1 MTLTL
6 GGVLD
11 EQLDSGNY
19 ALQVLFNSFPVSGE
33 ERGLR
38 EATSKQASK
47 HGRMKMKEQRGSPLL
62 LRSISPSVPL
72 CPFPQ
77 IINKKGPLSDLPNVT
92 FPIAAGPIQ
101 IVRTMTLPSIG
112 KAAITVNASATDQNG
127 QQLLCIGFVMNLNA
141 NPSEKGVLTPDQ
153 LWAAIQPEK
162 KQQQIDAAASEEG
175 EGEESLEDEEEAE
188 SSLFDT
194 EEERLVVAVRPRPR
208 ARPSLKAAL
217 SDLLRFAAGEVSR
230 FADALNDKESEAET
244 AAEAVVNVPFTNCGS
259 TASDLMSVQS
269 VTSTVWPP
277 VPGSTAVLTASV
289 MANQQVN
296 DGAYV
301 ALLSVDGLQLVNSTG
316 SIKSFAPLPL
326 MKGPLVLSK
335 NVTLPASMPFSG
347 TIGVQ
352 LSATNE
358 MAQQLF
364 CIAFSFAF

>member
-1 MTLTL
+1 
-6 GGVLD
+6 
-11 EQLDSGNY
+11 
-19 ALQVLFNSFPVSGE
+19 
-33 ERGLR
+33 
-38 EATSKQASK
+38 
-47 HGRMKMKEQRGSPLL
+47 
-62 LRSISPSVPL
+62 
-72 CPFPQ
+72 
-77 IINKKGPLSDLPNVT
+77 
-92 FPIAAGPIQ
+92 
-101 IVRTMTLPSIG
+101 MTLPSIG

-162 KQQQIDAAASEEG
+162 KKQQQQTDAAAAAEG
-175 EGEESLEDEEEAE
+175 EGEESLEDEEAE

-230 FADALNDKESEAET
+230 FADALHDKESEAE
-244 AAEAVVNVPFTNCGS
+244 AEAVVNVPFTNCGS

-326 MKGPLVLSK
+326 MKGPLLLTK
-335 NVTLPASMPFSG
+335 NVTLPASIPFSG
-347 TIGVQ
+347 TVGVQ

-364 CIAFSFAF
+364 CIAFSFAV